1 MAALQDLR
9 SLMQDPPGVS
19 VGPDVS
25 FGLKQLV
32 AQQSQHSVGSSGH
45 ALSMQQNEQHEQ
57 PFSNLLGARHDSSQ
71 PVEHEHLYSFR
82 QIVVKNNQAENVQ
95 LIDVRFSQKLPLW
108 PHTMALIDDAGISTV
123 TKLGKESD
131 IHVTAV
137 TAELPDD
144 GNKADNSDQ
153 HQRRQ
158 KKKRNKKKKQQQAL
172 QQQGADKQTQQ
183 QQQQQQQQQDK
194 EVSQLQSQ
202 LDKVEMHE
210 DKQNEGIQGILLRP
224 GEEYAVTVVLNC
236 LDGPHRR

>member
-1 MAALQDLR
+1 MAALQDFR
-9 SLMQDPPGVS
+9 SLMQDPQGVS

-32 AQQSQHSVGSSGH
+32 AQQSQHSADSSAN

-57 PFSNLLGARHDSSQ
+57 PFANLLGAKHDSRQ
-71 PVEHEHLYSFR
+71 PSEHAQVYSFR
-82 QIVVKNNQAENVQ
+82 QIVVKNNQAEDVQ

-123 TKLGKESD
+123 TNLGKESNT
-131 IHVTAV
+131 HVTAA
-137 TAELPDD
+137 TAELPDHGD
-144 GNKADNSDQ
+144 KEEDSDQ
-153 HQRRQ
+153 YQRRQ
-158 KKKRNKKKKQQQAL
+158 KRKRNKKKKQQQAP
-172 QQQGADKQTQQ
+172 QQQQADKQIQQ
-183 QQQQQQQQQDK
+183 QQQQQQQLDK

-202 LDKVEMHE
+202 LDKVEMYE

-224 GEEYAVTVVLNC
+224 GEEYAVTAVLNC

>member
-1 MAALQDLR
+1 MAALQDFR
-9 SLMQDPPGVS
+9 SLMQDPQGVS

-32 AQQSQHSVGSSGH
+32 AQQSQHSADSSGR
-45 ALSMQQNEQHEQ
+45 AFGMQQTEQHEQ
-57 PFSNLLGARHDSSQ
+57 PFANLFGAKHDSRQ
-71 PVEHEHLYSFR
+71 PVEREQLYSFR
-82 QIVVKNNQAENVQ
+82 QIIVMNNQAENVQ

-123 TKLGKESD
+123 TNPAGKSD
-131 IHVTAV
+131 THMTAV
-137 TAELPDD
+137 TAEPPDHGD
-144 GNKADNSDQ
+144 IADNSDQ

-158 KKKRNKKKKQQQAL
+158 KKKRNKKKKQQQAP
-172 QQQGADKQTQQ
+172 QQQCADKQTQQ
-183 QQQQQQQQQDK
+183 QQQDQQ
-194 EVSQLQSQ
+194 VSQLQSQ
-202 LDKVEMHE
+202 LDKAEMYE

>member
-1 MAALQDLR
+1 MAALQDFR
-9 SLMQDPPGVS
+9 SLMQDPQGVS

-32 AQQSQHSVGSSGH
+32 AQQSQHSVDSSGH
-45 ALSMQQNEQHEQ
+45 ALIMQQIEQHKQ
-57 PFSNLLGARHDSSQ
+57 PFANLLGAKHDSGQ
-71 PVEHEHLYSFR
+71 PVEHEQLYSFR
-82 QIVVKNNQAENVQ
+82 QIVVKNNQADNVQ

-123 TKLGKESD
+123 TNLGKESD
-131 IHVTAV
+131 THVTAV
-137 TAELPDD
+137 TAEPADYGD
-144 GNKADNSDQ
+144 KADQSDQ
-153 HQRRQ
+153 HQCRQ
-158 KKKRNKKKKQQQAL
+158 KKKRNKKKKQQQAP
-172 QQQGADKQTQQ
+172 QQQCADKQTQQ
-183 QQQQQQQQQDK
+183 QLQHQ

>member
-1 MAALQDLR
+1 MAALQDFR
-9 SLMQDPPGVS
+9 SLMQDPQGVS

-32 AQQSQHSVGSSGH
+32 AQQSQHSVDSSGH
-45 ALSMQQNEQHEQ
+45 VLSMQQNEQHEQ
-57 PFSNLLGARHDSSQ
+57 PFANLLGAKHDSRQ
-71 PVEHEHLYSFR
+71 PIEREQLYSFR

-123 TKLGKESD
+123 TNLGKESET
-131 IHVTAV
+131 HVTAV
-137 TAELPDD
+137 AAEPPDHGD
-144 GNKADNSDQ
+144 KAENSDQ
-153 HQRRQ
+153 HQRRP
-158 KKKRNKKKKQQQAL
+158 KKKKNKKKKQQQAP
-172 QQQGADKQTQQ
+172 QQQCADKQT
-183 QQQQQQQQQDK
+183 QQQDK

-210 DKQNEGIQGILLRP
+210 DKQSEGIQGILLRP

>member
-1 MAALQDLR
+1 MAALQDFR
-9 SLMQDPPGVS
+9 SLMQDPQGVS

-32 AQQSQHSVGSSGH
+32 AQQSQNSIDSSGH
-45 ALSMQQNEQHEQ
+45 ALSMQQNEQQEQ
-57 PFSNLLGARHDSSQ
+57 PFANLLRAKHHSGQ
-71 PVEHEHLYSFR
+71 PVEHEQLYSFR
-82 QIVVKNNQAENVQ
+82 QIIVKNNQAENVQ

-123 TKLGKESD
+123 TNLGKKSD
-131 IHVTAV
+131 THVTAV
-137 TAELPDD
+137 TAEPSDD
-144 GNKADNSDQ
+144 GDKADNCDQ
-153 HQRRQ
+153 HQRRP
-158 KKKRNKKKKQQQAL
+158 KKKRNKKKKQQQAP

-183 QQQQQQQQQDK
+183 QQQQQQQDK
-194 EVSQLQSQ
+194 EVTQLQSQ

-236 LDGPHRR
+236 VDGPHRR

>member
-1 MAALQDLR
+1 MAALQDFR
-9 SLMQDPPGVS
+9 SLMQDPQGVS
-19 VGPDVS
+19 IGPDVS

-32 AQQSQHSVGSSGH
+32 AQQSQHSVDSSDH
-45 ALSMQQNEQHEQ
+45 ALSMQRNEQHEQ
-57 PFSNLLGARHDSSQ
+57 PFAKLLGAKRDARQ
-71 PVEHEHLYSFR
+71 PVEHEQLYSFR

-123 TKLGKESD
+123 TNLDTNSNT
-131 IHVTAV
+131 HVTAV
-137 TAELPDD
+137 TAEPPDHGD
-144 GNKADNSDQ
+144 KAENSDQ

-158 KKKRNKKKKQQQAL
+158 KKKKNKKKKQQQAP
-172 QQQGADKQTQQ
+172 QQQSADKQT
-183 QQQQQQQQQDK
+183 QQQQQQQQDK

-202 LDKVEMHE
+202 LDKAEMHE
-210 DKQNEGIQGILLRP
+210 DKQTEGIQGILLRP